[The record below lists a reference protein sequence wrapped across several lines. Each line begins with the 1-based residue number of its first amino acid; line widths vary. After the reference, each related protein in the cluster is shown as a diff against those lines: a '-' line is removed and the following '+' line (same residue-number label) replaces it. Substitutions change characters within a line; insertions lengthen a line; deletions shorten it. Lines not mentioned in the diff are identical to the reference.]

1 MNEPNQARP
10 SPAAPAEEG
19 KKPYEKPGIA
29 WEEPLEV
36 RPALM
41 TVCNKIVFGQG
52 TCDAATAS

>member
-10 SPAAPAEEG
+10 SSAAPAEEG

-41 TVCNKIVFGQG
+41 AVCSKIVFGQG

>member
-10 SPAAPAEEG
+10 SPAAAEEG

-41 TVCNKIVFGQG
+41 AVCNKIVFGQG
-52 TCDAATAS
+52 GCDAAAAS